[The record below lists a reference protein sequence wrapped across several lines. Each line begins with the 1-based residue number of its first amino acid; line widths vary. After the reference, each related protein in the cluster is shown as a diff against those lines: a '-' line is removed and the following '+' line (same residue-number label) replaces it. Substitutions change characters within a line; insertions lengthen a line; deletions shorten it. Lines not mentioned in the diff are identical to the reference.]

1 MLIAETVVMIER
13 VSGCEGSELAAS
25 ASSAHIVPYIFA
37 SGYTTPYGEMTVV
50 RTLVGWLSSCCIK
63 CGASAGMSNGSNRHF
78 RKRLC
83 LSTPYLRAP
92 YLKSGDIYRR
102 DRAVAM
108 ELFALNAHEMGFRAA
123 NVQNK

>member
-1 MLIAETVVMIER
+1 MIER

-63 CGASAGMSNGSNRHF
+63 CGASAGTSDGSNRHF

-92 YLKSGDIYRR
+92 YLKSGDIHRK
-102 DRAVAM
+102 DRAVARDSLTLHAY
-108 ELFALNAHEMGFRAA
+108 E
-123 NVQNK
+123 VS